1 VSASLALPGH
11 GAVGPDQRRW
21 RTGVTTGLAYAVL
34 IAVTIASVYPLVLM
48 AINSLKGNNQVEVNS
63 AGLPH
68 PWTLESYRSMVS
80 HGALR
85 SFGNSLLVAGLTT
98 VGAVFISGLAG
109 YSFAKL
115 RFPGRTV
122 LFAGLLGTIMVPIQ
136 TALPGFYTEFAR
148 FHWIDSYEI
157 QIVPFL
163 APVFGVFIVRQYLF
177 SVPDDFIEAARL
189 DGATE
194 WGVYW
199 RIIVPVLRP
208 ILAALAVLEF
218 LAMWNNYLWP
228 QVMASTQNVA
238 PLSVTLPTYTDSV
251 LGIIPLYGTI
261 MAGNILATIPLVVLF
276 LRYQDLFMRGVAYD
290 AG

>member
-1 VSASLALPGH
+1 MVLPSNGVA
-11 GAVGPDQRRW
+11 GAEKRRW
-21 RTGVTTGLAYAVL
+21 RAGLATGLAYTVL
-34 IAVTIASVYPLVLM
+34 VALTVASVYPLALM